1 MQEISHEKIQSQNAR
16 DVNGNV
22 NRKDGGGDFVIYA
35 DMKIVDHT
43 QDIGAMQNASDGDGG
58 GRGPTSMS
66 MCKKDTTQ

>member
-1 MQEISHEKIQSQNAR
+1 MQEISHEKIYSQNAR

-43 QDIGAMQNASDGDGG
+43 QDIGAM
-58 GRGPTSMS
+58 
-66 MCKKDTTQ
+66 